1 MNSPREQID
10 IGTVGS
16 TPFIF
21 CVLLSLALSFVVLP
35 LHILPSTSRRMHVV
49 LWYVAALEVFFGA
62 IAPALASVR
71 GKQRTLAGAWRLCF
85 IAGSAVFAFFGSVV
99 FCSHHAPC
107 PHHSHTAPTTTAH
120 TSGRVEPPPP

>member
-71 GKQRTLAGAWRLCF
+71 GKQRTLAEA
-85 IAGSAVFAFFGSVV
+85 
-99 FCSHHAPC
+99 
-107 PHHSHTAPTTTAH
+107 
-120 TSGRVEPPPP
+120 

>member
-21 CVLLSLALSFVVLP
+21 CVPLSLALSFVVLP
-35 LHILPSTSRRMHVV
+35 LHILPSTSHGMHVV

-62 IAPALASVR
+62 VAPALVSVR
-71 GKQRTLAGAWRLCF
+71 GKQCTLAEA
-85 IAGSAVFAFFGSVV
+85 
-99 FCSHHAPC
+99 
-107 PHHSHTAPTTTAH
+107 
-120 TSGRVEPPPP
+120 